1 MVRSPKMLP
10 QLVFGVLVA
19 SFPRAAIGFS
29 SAINCYPGPCPW
41 ELPGWRPR
49 PELGTK
55 VYSTRWSYTETPHFG
70 HWNAT
75 NNQCMCDPGFTAQF
89 ANEVFEIS
97 SSANPF
103 DEPTG
108 RRLAFNLGVGDAA
121 VARAYAEEPV
131 LTDDTWVALPRL
143 WEVVSEIS
151 AYETSNFTCVLPA
164 PEWVGTPCGELCPG
178 CAAAG
183 RHADGTFVNVG
194 CDPNVAVPSRWCSCS
209 EKLLCAAT
217 DLRGATQQCE
227 ALQEWITTTST
238 PHDAPRCIMAASA
251 CGASTAPPVHVVTSE
266 DFIEAYHEV
275 FG

>member
-70 HWNAT
+70 HWDAT
-75 NNQCMCDPGFTAQF
+75 NNQCMCDPGFIAQF
-89 ANEVFEIS
+89 ADETFSFHPSVH
-97 SSANPF
+97 AF

-108 RRLAFNLGVGDAA
+108 RRLASDLGIDGVGVITQVFSDNA
-121 VARAYAEEPV
+121 
-131 LTDDTWVALPRL
+131 WVALPRL
-143 WEVVSEIS
+143 WDVVPDNTTTWHEMS

-164 PEWVGTPCGELCPG
+164 PEWVGTPCGELCLG
-178 CAAAG
+178 CTADG
-183 RHADGTFVNVG
+183 RKRDGTFVNDG
-194 CDPNVAVPSRWCSCS
+194 CGRRARIWPPRWCSCS
-209 EKLLCAAT
+209 EKLLCATT

-227 ALQEWITTTST
+227 ALQEWIATTDT
-238 PHDAPRCIMAASA
+238 PRCIMAASA
-251 CGASTAPPVHVVTSE
+251 CGASTAPPVHVVTSA
-266 DFIEAYHEV
+266 DFIEHYDEV
-275 FG
+275 MG